1 MPCARP
7 FGLFAHRTPLRS
19 PAESAGGSADGLTRL
34 EATITDININGSD
47 PTLQVRA
54 PDGMNWT
61 IELGSHARN
70 RAIGLTDAA
79 MLPGDRVHVAGEP
92 AHNFGET
99 RIKALRLTI
108 NDRRFDLAEES
119 PTAA

>member
-7 FGLFAHRTPLRS
+7 FGIFAHRTPLHS
-19 PAESAGGSADGLTRL
+19 PVETARGSDGLTRL
-34 EATITDININGSD
+34 DATITDININGSD

-61 IELGSHARN
+61 IELASHARN
-70 RAIGLTDAA
+70 RAIGLTNAA
-79 MLPGDRVHVAGEP
+79 VLPGDRVQVAGEP
-92 AHNFGET
+92 GRAFGEA

-108 NDRRFDLAEES
+108 NDQLFDLAEES

>member
-1 MPCARP
+1 MPFARP
-7 FGLFAHRTPLRS
+7 FGLFAHRIPHRS
-19 PAESAGGSADGLTRL
+19 PAETSGGSADGLTRL
-34 EATITDININGSD
+34 DATITDININGSD

-61 IELGSHARN
+61 IELASHARN
-70 RAIGLTDAA
+70 RAIGLTNAA
-79 MLPGDRVHVAGEP
+79 MLPGDRVQVAGEP
-92 AHNFGET
+92 ARAFGET

-108 NDRRFDLAEES
+108 NDQRFDLAEES

>member
-1 MPCARP
+1 MPYARS
-7 FGLFAHRTPLRS
+7 FGPFAHRIPLRS
-19 PAESAGGSADGLTRL
+19 PADVDNGSADGLTRL
-34 EATITDININGSD
+34 DATITDINITGSD

-61 IELGSHARN
+61 IELASHARN

-79 MLPGDRVHVAGEP
+79 LLPGDKVHVAGEP
-92 AHNFGET
+92 AHHFGET

-108 NDRRFDLAEES
+108 NDQRFDLSEET